1 MSVQVTTDVNAIASQ
16 SARARRR
23 WLWLAQAFW
32 IICAALALLIFLA
45 GIPLGYA
52 LLFSGAGFN
61 VPIDAPAW
69 YIASMSVVQGIVSL
83 AAALVSLALAGIV
96 FWKKRAD
103 PGALFVSFYL
113 LAYGVVLA
121 GPLEALNGFPPLFP
135 GASAPSG
142 MLIPT
147 NLVLAL
153 QASVFIP
160 AVLLFFL
167 FPTGHFVPVWTRY
180 AALALL
186 LIAPLFVY
194 VTINEWLPR
203 TTPLAWFTFAMILTL
218 LGAGIY
224 SQVYRYR
231 RVASRVERQQ
241 TKWVVFGIVLTFFLV
256 SLTQIPYAMVAQI
269 PMGESQP
276 WWVPLSS
283 LIWWITISILPFSLA
298 IAVLGYRLWDIDIII
313 NRALV
318 YGALTAFVVGM
329 YIVSVGAFS
338 ALFQTSGNL
347 FVSLLAT
354 AAIAILFQPLRERLQ
369 RGVNRLMYGERDDP
383 YRVLTRLGAQLE
395 NAMEPFSAL
404 TQTVETVAAALK
416 LPYVAIALEQDGN
429 LQTVAAHGTA
439 PQTVNRFPL
448 IHAGEPIGELVA
460 APRTANETLT
470 PADERLL
477 RDLARQIS
485 IAARTAVLTSD
496 LEQARLRIVT
506 ERGEARRQLASDLH
520 DGVGHQLV
528 GLTRQIENATPKVPD
543 SAALLSIE
551 FLADLKRRVIA
562 LTTQV
567 RGLAHQL
574 YPPELDVLGL
584 SGALREHADSYSTF
598 RVLFDAPTSLPRL
611 PAEIETAA
619 YYIVLEALTNV
630 DKHANAKTCTIRLRL
645 SAADLATHV
654 QWLEF
659 DIVDDGRG
667 FTANE
672 TRGLGLLSMRAR
684 AAEVG
689 GACHILQNRGGG
701 TAVFARIPCILKVE

>member
-1 MSVQVTTDVNAIASQ
+1 MTARVTTDANASVGG

-32 IICAALALLIFLA
+32 IICAAFALLIFLA

-113 LAYGVVLA
+113 LAHGIVLG
-121 GPLEALNGFPPLFP
+121 GPLEALNGFPQMFP
-135 GASAPSG
+135 GAPMPSH
-142 MLIPT
+142 LFIPT
-147 NLVLAL
+147 NVILAL
-153 QASVFIP
+153 QAALIVLTL
-160 AVLLFFL
+160 LLFYL
-167 FPTGHFVPVWTRY
+167 FPNGRFVPRWTRY
-180 AALALL
+180 AALSLL
-186 LIAPLFVY
+186 PIAPLFLY
-194 VTINEWLPR
+194 ASTFEWIPT
-203 TTPLAWFTFAMILTL
+203 TTPLAQFTFVLFLAL
-218 LGAGIY
+218 LGAGVYAQI
-224 SQVYRYR
+224 YRYR
-231 RVASRVERQQ
+231 RVASPDERRQ
-241 TKWVVFGIVLTFFLV
+241 TKWVLFGLGLTFFIMLLV
-256 SLTQIPYAMVAQI
+256 QVPFMLAAQI
-269 PMGESQP
+269 PAGQFQP
-276 WWVPLSS
+276 WWVPLMS
-283 LIWWITISILPFSLA
+283 LIWWICMSILPFSLA

-329 YIVSVGAFS
+329 YILSVGAFS

-395 NAMEPFSAL
+395 NAIEPASAL

-439 PQTVNRFPL
+439 PKTVNRFPL

-460 APRTANETLT
+460 APRTTNETLT
-470 PADERLL
+470 SADERLL
-477 RDLARQIS
+477 RDLAQQIS
-485 IAARTAVLTSD
+485 IVARTAALTSD

-506 ERGEARRQLASDLH
+506 ERGEARRQLGSDLH

-528 GLTRQIENATPKVPD
+528 GLTRQIENAMPKLPE
-543 SAALLSIE
+543 AAAPISRE
-551 FLADLKRRVIA
+551 YLANLKQQLVA
-562 LTTQV
+562 TTTQV
-567 RGLAHQL
+567 RNLAHQL
-574 YPPELDVLGL
+574 YPPELEVLGL
-584 SGALREHADSYSTF
+584 SGALRERADGYPNL
-598 RVLFDAPTSLPRL
+598 RILVDAPDSLSPL

-619 YYIVLEALTNV
+619 YYIALEAITNVAKHAQANACKIDLGISPADSISHKRVLEMN
-630 DKHANAKTCTIRLRL
+630 
-645 SAADLATHV
+645 
-654 QWLEF
+654 
-659 DIVDDGRG
+659 IVDDGRG
-667 FTANE
+667 FTANK

-689 GACHILQNRGGG
+689 GACHILQNPGGG
-701 TAVFARIPCILKVE
+701 TAVRVQIPFIQKVG